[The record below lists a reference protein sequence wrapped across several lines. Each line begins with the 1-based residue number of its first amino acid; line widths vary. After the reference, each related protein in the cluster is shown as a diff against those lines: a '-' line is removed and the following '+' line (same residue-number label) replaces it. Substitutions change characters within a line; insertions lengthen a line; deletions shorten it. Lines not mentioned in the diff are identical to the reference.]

1 MRFFVGLIFGF
12 IAGTFYALYQTVEA
26 SDSKLINV
34 MESIKALMGV
44 F

>member
-1 MRFFVGLIFGF
+1 MRFLSGLVIGF

-26 SDSKLINV
+26 SDGLAVKI
-34 MESIKALMGV
+34 MKGIKSVLEV